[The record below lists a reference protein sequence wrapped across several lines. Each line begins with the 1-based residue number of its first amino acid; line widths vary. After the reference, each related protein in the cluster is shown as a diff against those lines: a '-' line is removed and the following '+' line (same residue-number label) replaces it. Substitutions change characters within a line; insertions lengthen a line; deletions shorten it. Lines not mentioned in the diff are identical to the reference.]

1 MPAEVL
7 AVQFLTV
14 AHPWSALDGC
24 SSAQAMNQRD
34 GVINRS
40 VSETAAAGGDLRNL
54 GREPFDEIFSCSTTC
69 PDLKSTFRLDCTLV
83 TKLQSRQML
92 ADSKAVAKWRNGI
105 EQARLALSPS
115 AHKEDL

>member
-24 SSAQAMNQRD
+24 SSAQAINQRD

-40 VSETAAAGGDLRNL
+40 VSETAAAGGDPRNL
-54 GREPFDEIFSCSTTC
+54 RREPFDEIFSCSMTC
-69 PDLKSTFRLDCTLV
+69 RDLKSTFRLDCTLV
-83 TKLQSRQML
+83 TKLQSRQ
-92 ADSKAVAKWRNGI
+92 KAGGLQSRCEMEKRHRA
-105 EQARLALSPS
+105 SP
-115 AHKEDL
+115 ACAFTVGT